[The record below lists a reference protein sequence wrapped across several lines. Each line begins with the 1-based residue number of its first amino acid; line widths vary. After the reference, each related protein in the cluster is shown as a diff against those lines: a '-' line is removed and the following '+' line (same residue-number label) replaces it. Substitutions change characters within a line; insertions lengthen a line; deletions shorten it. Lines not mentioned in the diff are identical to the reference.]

1 MRFLDLPAL
10 SMLQLSINRDLGE
23 SLLVGR
29 VEAYSCKRA
38 GSDKKLAR
46 SLEQQYIGNEI
57 STSPFGPLTE
67 SASRKTLL
75 HLVSTLNAS
84 YVDYDFSTTSPEQFR
99 KESSASVVINSVD
112 STLSAAIGPDYASI
126 RDKIW
131 STLDAEVQLQ
141 RCDVYSYLPDQ
152 VDDPFTEQGTIWSLN
167 FFFYN
172 RALKR
177 ILYFACRAISKSASQ
192 GNDPSLFD
200 PSEELPDEDDD
211 YGDYER
217 DVRDNMEW

>member
-1 MRFLDLPAL
+1 MKFLDLPAL
-10 SMLQLSINRDLGE
+10 SMLQISLNRDLGD
-23 SLLVGR
+23 SLLAGR
-29 VEAYSCKRA
+29 IEAYSCKRA

-46 SLEQQYIGNEI
+46 SLELQYREELGTEI

-99 KESSASVVINSVD
+99 KESSGSVAINSVD

-131 STLDAEVQLQ
+131 STLDTEIQIQ

-152 VDDPFTEQGTIWSLN
+152 VDDPFTEQGTIWSIN

-172 RALKR
+172 RTLKR
-177 ILYFACRAISKSASQ
+177 ILYFACRAVSKTASQ
-192 GNDPSLFD
+192 GTD
-200 PSEELPDEDDD
+200 PSEELPDEDDSEW
-211 YGDYER
+211 GDYDRE
-217 DVRDNMEW
+217 VRDNMEW